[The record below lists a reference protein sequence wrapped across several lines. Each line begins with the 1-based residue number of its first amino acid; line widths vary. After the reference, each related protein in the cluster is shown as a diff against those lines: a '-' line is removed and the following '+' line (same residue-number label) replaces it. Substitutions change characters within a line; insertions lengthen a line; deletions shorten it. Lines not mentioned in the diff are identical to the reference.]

1 MSRGTAWAWAKSLH
15 EVRPGGRSRTLADF
29 TGLDGARRWREVLTR
44 DPCAWCA
51 GPGGTIDHVIPL
63 SRGGSKGSPRNW
75 VGSCPRCNA
84 GRGAA
89 GVLHRLIGVPD
100 PAEEGDQPRSEGGG
114 VRVPRGCRAA
124 DESGARRLPDEG
136 RAPREA
142 ADRVMAAAR
151 AEIEAAR
158 AAWRD
163 RWPKVKRTLY
173 GHGHTA
179 YDDPGAVQTARQT
192 GFGTENDPAAGGPA

>member
-1 MSRGTAWAWAKSLH
+1 MGVAKSLH

-75 VGSCPRCNA
+75 VGSCPRCNV

-89 GVLHRLIGVPD
+89 GVLHRLMDVPD
-100 PAEEGDQPRSEGGG
+100 PAEEALNRAAKAEASAFRVDVGPRMKAALA
-114 VRVPRGCRAA
+114 GCRTK
-124 DESGARRLPDEG
+124 DER
-136 RAPREA
+136 REA
-142 ADRVMAAAR
+142 VARVMAAAR
-151 AEIEAAR
+151 AEMEAAR

-173 GHGHTA
+173 GRGHTA

-192 GFGTENDPAAGGPA
+192 GFGTENDPAADGPA